1 MDADELYRLPPEH
14 FTAAR
19 DALAK
24 QLKADGDREGAA
36 AVTALRRPSVAAWLV
51 NQLAERSPDLLT
63 QLVDLGPELAR
74 AQTGSDAAALRALGA
89 QRHALVEAVTGTAV
103 ETGGR
108 PVTAAV
114 RAEVHATLDAALA
127 DPASAAAVRSGR
139 LVRAL
144 SYAGFGEVDLAGAVA
159 PGGPVAVPAAAGTA
173 SGRQGRRREQEAA
186 AALAAAVAAAAE
198 TAGRLDDAVRAC
210 ERAEAERVRTAE
222 AAHERQADV
231 ERRTEELA
239 RARAEHDRARE
250 QEQRSAA
257 AAAAALETVRTAQDE
272 AERARAV
279 LDRMRR
285 GTGEVSGR

>member
-24 QLKADGDREGAA
+24 QLRRDGDREGAA
-36 AVTALRRPSVAAWLV
+36 DVAALRRPSVAAWLV
-51 NQLAERSPDLLT
+51 NRLAEQSPDLLT

-74 AQTGSDAAALRALGA
+74 AQTGSDAAALRELGA

-103 ETGGR
+103 EAGGR
-108 PVTAAV
+108 PVSAAV
-114 RAEVHATLDAALA
+114 REEVHATLDAALA

-144 SYAGFGEVDLAGAVA
+144 SYAGFGEVDLVGAVA
-159 PGGPVAVPAAAGTA
+159 PGRTAAVPGAVAAT
-173 SGRQGRRREQEAA
+173 SGRRDQRREREAA
-186 AALAAAVAAAAE
+186 AALAAAVAAAAD

-210 ERAEAERVRTAE
+210 ERAEARRVRAAE
-222 AAHERQADV
+222 AAQERRIEV

-250 QEQRSAA
+250 QEQTSAV
-257 AAAAALETVRTAQDE
+257 AAAAALEAVRTAQDE
-272 AERARAV
+272 AERARAA
-279 LDRMRR
+279 LDRLRR
-285 GTGEVSGR
+285 GAAELSGR